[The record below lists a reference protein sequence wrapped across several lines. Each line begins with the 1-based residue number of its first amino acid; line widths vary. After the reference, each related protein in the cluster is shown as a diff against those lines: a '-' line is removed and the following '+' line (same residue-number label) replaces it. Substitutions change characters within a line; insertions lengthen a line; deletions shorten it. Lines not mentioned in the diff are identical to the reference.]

1 MSKPENVGFRARRGL
16 GLAPWKSPYSGIPY
30 QELWGKMQFKRS
42 ETNSST
48 LKGTVSAASSNRK
61 SYRELESTMLGD
73 DCFALSLQVLH
84 LTSLNYAPYPVLS
97 LQRLKP
103 CIDFNPDIL
112 SSRLGYVAFDEIG
125 AMVEFVTG
133 SLPTS

>member
-1 MSKPENVGFRARRGL
+1 
-16 GLAPWKSPYSGIPY
+16 
-30 QELWGKMQFKRS
+30 
-42 ETNSST
+42 
-48 LKGTVSAASSNRK
+48 
-61 SYRELESTMLGD
+61 MLGD